1 MMKTNVNIV
10 CLMNLINLVGE
21 TRFMLVNQSNKL
33 EGYLD
38 RAGEM
43 IPETVTTLDNYVNG
57 VNQMIEQGLYEP
69 DTAKRVL
76 MKFDTEYN
84 ILAVAPEWQ
93 EVARKYCAYV
103 KHDMCSSHN
112 PADIEGNF
120 GVSLLFEYGNGS
132 PMLSR
137 WELYEFWKVWK
148 AKQSNINRKK
158 VK

>member
-1 MMKTNVNIV
+1 MKTKMNVV
-10 CLMNLINLVGE
+10 FLMNLINLVGE
-21 TRFMLVNQSNKL
+21 TRYTLVSQFNEL
-33 EGYLD
+33 EDYLN

-43 IPETVTTLDNYVNG
+43 IPQTITTLDKYVNG
-57 VNQMIEQGLYEP
+57 VNQMIDQGLYEP
-69 DTAKRVL
+69 ETAKRVL

-84 ILAVAPEWQ
+84 ILAVDPEWRD
-93 EVARKYCAYV
+93 VAREYCTYV
-103 KHDMCSSHN
+103 KRDMCSSHN
-112 PADIEGNF
+112 APDIEDNF

-148 AKQSNINRKK
+148 TKQSNNNRKK